1 MRYNIPLCLLT
12 AALAL
17 SCLTGP
23 VQAQVTDSARR
34 HIVLQGAVNVR
45 DLGGYPGADG
55 RHVKWGTLYRSAD
68 ISRLTDADLR
78 ALDYLHIRYD
88 VDLRGVAESAQAP
101 DRINPGTD
109 YILCPAGSDSVNNW
123 MKQLAGMKSGGDS
136 LMIAFYANTT
146 YLTARY
152 KPFFQ
157 KLLSLPDT
165 SALLFHCTAGKDRTG
180 IGAALLLYTLGVPY
194 PTIQADYEATNVYR
208 SGANEQMIQSMV
220 QRLHVDEQ
228 VARDMLSAKA
238 VYLDATFVAIRSRYG
253 SVDAYVK
260 DELGLDDEAINR
272 LRKRF
277 LE

>member
-1 MRYNIPLCLLT
+1 MRYIILTLLT
-12 AALAL
+12 TALVR
-17 SCLTGP
+17 P

-55 RHVKWGTLYRSAD
+55 RRVKWATLYRSAD
-68 ISRLTDADLR
+68 ISHLTDADLR
-78 ALDYLHIRYD
+78 TLAYLRIRCD
-88 VDLRGVAESAQAP
+88 VDLRGKAESAQAP
-101 DRINPGTD
+101 DRINAGTD
-109 YILCPAGSDSVNNW
+109 YILCPAGSDSVNTW
-123 MKQLAGMKSGGDS
+123 MKQLAGMKSGGDF
-136 LMIAFYANTT
+136 LMLAFYSNTT
-146 YLTARY
+146 YLADRY

-194 PTIQADYEATNVYR
+194 TTIQADYEATDVYR
-208 SGANEQMIQSMV
+208 RGANERMIQSMV
-220 QRLHVDEQ
+220 QGLHVDEQ

-238 VYLDATFVAIRSRYG
+238 VYLDATFSALRSRYG
-253 SVDAYVK
+253 SVDAFIK
-260 DELGLDDEAINR
+260 DQLGLDDQAIAR
-272 LRKRF
+272 LRQRF